1 MEEIKGNGIPVNILI
16 LILCSIFQALQDY
29 FKLNNKDLLAFEF
42 AILVALEFGL
52 HTPDIDIYAHYQR
65 LLYSS

>member
-1 MEEIKGNGIPVNILI
+1 MERTKGKGIPIKILI
-16 LILCSIFQALQDY
+16 LIPCSLFQALQDH

>member
-1 MEEIKGNGIPVNILI
+1 MIGKLSF
-16 LILCSIFQALQDY
+16 LQALVDN

-52 HTPDIDIYAHYQR
+52 HTPDIETHAHYQR

>member
-1 MEEIKGNGIPVNILI
+1 MIGKLSF
-16 LILCSIFQALQDY
+16 LQALVDN

-52 HTPDIDIYAHYQR
+52 HTPDIEIHAHYQR